1 VLRAGVALLCLT
13 LALGCGREEVE
24 AAPAAPPA
32 AQAPVDAE
40 GHLDPAPYRA
50 KIEALEA
57 LLYASE
63 PLDDEG
69 WKSLS
74 KALLELH
81 NEIVFRDSSA
91 SARDTSGR
99 LFFLSAR
106 ADAATTGRHGEREL
120 EDLRALWE
128 RLRAEKFAP
137 ADWIHAGAAER

>member
-1 VLRAGVALLCLT
+1 MRAGVPLLCLA
-13 LALGCGREEVE
+13 LALACGRDERE
-24 AAPAAPPA
+24 AAPVAAPTA
-32 AQAPVDAE
+32 LAPVDGE

-69 WKSLS
+69 WRSLS

-91 SARDTSGR
+91 GARDTSGR

-106 ADAATTGRHGEREL
+106 ADAATTGRHGDREL
-120 EDLRALWE
+120 EDLRELWE
-128 RLRAEKFAP
+128 RLSAEKFAP
-137 ADWIHAGAAER
+137 ADWIHAGAPER